1 LNHFCGSRSD
11 HKDVQE
17 YLTELFCERGVP
29 ILTCDPK
36 MNQSSSPMHYE
47 NGKHEVQ
54 VEKCNGETISML
66 QMYRDYYDNNKSEE
80 TFGEKIIDC

>member
-1 LNHFCGSRSD
+1 
-11 HKDVQE
+11 
-17 YLTELFCERGVP
+17 
-29 ILTCDPK
+29 
-36 MNQSSSPMHYE
+36 MHYE